1 MSTATTLDQ
10 AQSSSRYRSER
21 DVTLRS
27 VTVIAG
33 VVIALT
39 FLFAFG
45 NVLDL
50 ALRLGVPAFIA
61 PLVAPAVDLS
71 VVGLLVGIRYLT
83 VHGASPVQ
91 LRPARRLLLFASAVT
106 LTLNVTD
113 PVIAGRFGRATF
125 DAVGPLLLMGW
136 VVGPTFLQA
145 SVATAGSQSDS
156 LRTARHD
163 NYQSR
168 ATPPEDTLL
177 EQARR
182 EDARYWAEHKRPISA
197 ETLRRRLSVGAARSR
212 ALVSLVRAE
221 RATSPVA
228 SSRDSTSMEAP
239 HGADQPG

>member
-27 VTVIAG
+27 VIVIAG

-83 VHGASPVQ
+83 VHGASPAQ

-106 LTLNVTD
+106 LALNVTD
-113 PVIAGRFGRATF
+113 PVIAGRFGRAIF

-136 VVGPTFLQA
+136 VEKAAELHRMHHSARAV
-145 SVATAGSQSDS
+145 
-156 LRTARHD
+156 LRLTC
-163 NYQSR
+163 
-168 ATPPEDTLL
+168 LL
-177 EQARR
+177 NGLGIR
-182 EDARYWAEHKRPISA
+182 SMGLL
-197 ETLRRRLSVGAARSR
+197 LRR
-212 ALVSLVRAE
+212 
-221 RATSPVA
+221 
-228 SSRDSTSMEAP
+228 
-239 HGADQPG
+239 